1 MSASPEQSIGMN
13 PNPGANLKKAPEKEN
28 ELRPVDTPESPN
40 EKFLTWAEGVI
51 ESELPSDDPIVRQL
65 QVKSV
70 VASLRKNLAEFF
82 DKLSGD
88 ARRGQLKHFEVLLDR
103 GQGVVN
109 ASQAKAFL
117 KEVLQKAAE

>member
-1 MSASPEQSIGMN
+1 
-13 PNPGANLKKAPEKEN
+13 
-28 ELRPVDTPESPN
+28 
-40 EKFLTWAEGVI
+40 
-51 ESELPSDDPIVRQL
+51 
-65 QVKSV
+65 
-70 VASLRKNLAEFF
+70 
-82 DKLSGD
+82 LSGD